1 VRAQGSVS
9 SNADAHTNFTLRDM
23 DAGIGEIAQ
32 SVRDIK
38 RLWSNVTM
46 PKTNVDDKD
55 EGPLAE
61 SKDEEIFTRLEEVSR
76 QPGSTKRK

>member
-1 VRAQGSVS
+1 
-9 SNADAHTNFTLRDM
+9 M